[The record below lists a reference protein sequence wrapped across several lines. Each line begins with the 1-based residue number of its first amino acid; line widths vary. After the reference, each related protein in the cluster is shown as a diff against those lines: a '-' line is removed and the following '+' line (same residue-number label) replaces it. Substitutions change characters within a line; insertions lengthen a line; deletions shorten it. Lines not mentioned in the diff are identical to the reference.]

1 MESLV
6 AASVFTAGPG
16 LVHVVGGVLS
26 VLALAATAVVVAGT
40 ATERESR
47 MLSSGRPLCVAFC
60 GLLAAAGF
68 LGLFTR
74 WELAVACVAFLLAV
88 LAVALRFG
96 QGTSLRD
103 YLDALG
109 GEEDPA
115 WWAAFERGFRRYT
128 STPRREQNPLRHAVT
143 RPRSQ
148 SVVPNAESTA
158 RRSVDVIAR
167 WRP

>member
-6 AASVFTAGPG
+6 AASVLTAGPG
-16 LVHVVGGVLS
+16 LVHAAGGVLG

-47 MLSSGRPLCVAFC
+47 MLSSGRPLGVALC

-68 LGLFTR
+68 LGLLTR
-74 WELAVACVAFLLAV
+74 WALAVACVAFLFAV

-103 YLDALG
+103 
-109 GEEDPA
+109 
-115 WWAAFERGFRRYT
+115 
-128 STPRREQNPLRHAVT
+128 
-143 RPRSQ
+143 
-148 SVVPNAESTA
+148 
-158 RRSVDVIAR
+158 
-167 WRP
+167 